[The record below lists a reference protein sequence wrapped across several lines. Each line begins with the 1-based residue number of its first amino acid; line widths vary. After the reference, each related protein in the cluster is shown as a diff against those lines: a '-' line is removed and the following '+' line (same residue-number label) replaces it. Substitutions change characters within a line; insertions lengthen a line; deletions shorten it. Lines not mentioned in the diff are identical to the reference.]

1 MGIRLFLDTNVVIDL
16 LGERVPYYRSA
27 ALIATL
33 ADIGEITLMTSSL
46 SYTTTEYILS
56 KQLKQE
62 SVIAKLRRFKVISEI
77 ASVDDGVIEK
87 ALQSDFP
94 DFEDAVQYHSAV
106 NANCRIIITRNPRH
120 FKLSALPVMT
130 PDEYLKSIGQG
141 D

>member
-16 LGERVPYYRSA
+16 LGERIPYYRSA

-56 KQLKQE
+56 KQLEQE

-87 ALQSDFP
+87 ALQSDFS
-94 DFEDAVQYHSAV
+94 DFEDTVQYHSAV
-106 NANCRIIITRNPRH
+106 NANCQIIIARNPRH

-130 PDEYLKSIGQG
+130 PDEYLNSIGQG

>member
-16 LGERVPYYRSA
+16 LGERIPYYRSA

-77 ASVDDGVIEK
+77 ASVDDSVIEK
-87 ALQSDFP
+87 ALQSDFS

-106 NANCRIIITRNPRH
+106 NANCQIIITRNPRH
-120 FKLSALPVMT
+120 FKLSVLPVMT
-130 PDEYLKSIGQG
+130 PDEYLNSIGQG